1 MIETNSQFDEKVP
14 ALRFARVFA
23 STNYPIVSA
32 FEFDFLREEKIIRE
46 RWDAST
52 IYLIVQ
58 RPLTYFDN
66 VVLDDS
72 HIQFEIA
79 DADK

>member
-1 MIETNSQFDEKVP
+1 MADTENSTSSTVS
-14 ALRFARVFA
+14 AMRFARVLMNV
-23 STNYPIVSA
+23 TYPIVSA
-32 FEFDFLREEKIIRE
+32 YEFDFLQEEKVIRE

-66 VVLDDS
+66 VVLDDKYIRFATS
-72 HIQFEIA
+72 VR
-79 DADK
+79 